1 MSDVAYQL
9 HMRSLRDEIQQ
20 CDGLI
25 DDYLSTGDT
34 EEVEHLQK
42 TRQCCIQKLEQLKAQ
57 GGLL

>member
-1 MSDVAYQL
+1 
-9 HMRSLRDEIQQ
+9 MRSLRDEIQQ